1 MIIGFLFRIILAFFS
16 SVLRFDYFSVSQ
28 LNYASSVNGELLPAG
43 TTHLGDNPKIVL
55 YMPNP
60 VCKFCD
66 DSALFQITGL
76 FTSDAL

>member
-1 MIIGFLFRIILAFFS
+1 MIIGFLFRIILASFS
-16 SVLRFDYFSVSQ
+16 SVLCFDYFSVNQ

-43 TTHLGDNPKIVL
+43 AAHLGDNPLKIVL

-66 DSALFQITGL
+66 DSVFFQIYR
-76 FTSDAL
+76 FVYF